1 VVTTKIADMI
11 GITIGIVVLTLLF
24 GPYVAIS
31 ISLIKRT
38 YVRLTRKLKI
48 SYDMLYKNFRK
59 PGKHRF
65 GQNTTKAV
73 FIPVF
78 GIFSI
83 ASFINLLGVHIL
95 AVSSFGILLLQ
106 NKEMVAVL

>member
-11 GITIGIVVLTLLF
+11 GITTGIVVWTLLF
-24 GPYVAIS
+24 GPSVAIS

-38 YVRLTRKLKI
+38 CVRLTRKLKI

-65 GQNTTKAV
+65 GQNAAKAV

-83 ASFINLLGVHIL
+83 ALFINLLGVHIL
-95 AVSSFGILLLQ
+95 AFSSFGTLLLQ

>member
-11 GITIGIVVLTLLF
+11 GITTGIMVLTLLF

-31 ISLIKRT
+31 ISFIKRT
-38 YVRLTRKLKI
+38 SVRLTRKLKI

-59 PGKHRF
+59 PGKHGF
-65 GQNTTKAV
+65 DHNAAKIV
-73 FIPVF
+73 FISVF
-78 GIFSI
+78 GILSI

-95 AVSSFGILLLQ
+95 AFSSFGTLLLQ
-106 NKEMVAVL
+106 NKEMIAVL